1 MTKIKKIL
9 IGTNNSGKFKEISDL
24 LPDNIVKISPETFK
38 LGVPIENG
46 NTFLENSKIKAKY
59 FCEKT
64 KLITLSDDSGLE
76 VDCLG
81 GQPGIYSSRWADNL
95 GGFKNAMDE
104 IVKKVK
110 EKNKTAGAQFT
121 CSLTIWWPNGKN
133 VSEEGVIKGNISSI
147 KGRNGFGY
155 DPIFTPVG
163 YKKTF
168 GEMSYKEK
176 FLIDHRY
183 IAYKKLENR
192 IKDYF

>member
-1 MTKIKKIL
+1 
-9 IGTNNSGKFKEISDL
+9 
-24 LPDNIVKISPETFK
+24 
-38 LGVPIENG
+38 
-46 NTFLENSKIKAKY
+46 
-59 FCEKT
+59 
-64 KLITLSDDSGLE
+64 
-76 VDCLG
+76 
-81 GQPGIYSSRWADNL
+81 
-95 GGFKNAMDE
+95 MDE

-147 KGRNGFGY
+147 KGKNGFGY

-183 IAYKKLENR
+183 IAYKKLEKR

>member
-133 VSEEGVIKGNISSI
+133 
-147 KGRNGFGY
+147 GFGY

-183 IAYKKLENR
+183 IAYKKLEKR